1 MFRGLIGTRLIPNTI
16 MTTIPISTDTIISKN
31 AKILIAV
38 ASLGYFVDVY
48 DLILFGVVRNP
59 SLASLGLN
67 KAQQLT
73 QGLTL
78 FNIQMAGML
87 IGGILWGVWGD
98 KKGRKSVLF
107 GSILMYSTA
116 NTLNG
121 FIHDTEFLSALS
133 QYGILRFIAG
143 IGLAGELGAGITL
156 VNETLPREKRGIG
169 ALLIAGTGA
178 LGAVTAAVVGGYSQD
193 PEWWRTCYFI
203 GGGMGLFLLILRF
216 GTFESLLFQNV
227 KKTVQK
233 GNFLSLFTNKER
245 FMKYFYCILIG
256 LPVWFVVGILVLAA
270 PEMSKALNVQ
280 GEISGGKTIMFCYA
294 GLSLGDFLS
303 GLVSQILKSRKKTVY
318 IFIGMAVIFTVI
330 YLNAFGISANNFY
343 ILCSVLGFF
352 GGYWAVFVTMSSEQF
367 GTNIRATVTTTVPN
381 FVRGALIPITIGF
394 KALIPSYGL
403 LNSAMIVGV
412 ICFAAA
418 FWATSQVEETFSK
431 DLDYVE

>member
-1 MFRGLIGTRLIPNTI
+1 
-16 MTTIPISTDTIISKN
+16 MTTTPITTNTTISKN

-38 ASLGYFVDVY
+38 AALGYFVDVY

-59 SLASLGLN
+59 SLASLGLD
-67 KAQQLT
+67 KAQQLA

-121 FIHDTEFLSALS
+121 FVNDTAFLDAIT

-156 VNETLPREKRGIG
+156 VNETLPKEKRGIG

-227 KKTVQK
+227 EKSVQK
-233 GNFLSLFTNKER
+233 GNFISLFTNRQR

-256 LPVWFVVGILVLAA
+256 LPVWYVVGILILVA

-280 GEISGGKTIMFCYA
+280 GEISGGKTIMFCYT
-294 GLSLGDFLS
+294 GLSIGDFLS
-303 GLVSQILKSRKKTVY
+303 GLISQILKSRKKTVY
-318 IFIGMAVIFTVI
+318 IFVGMAVVFTVI

-343 ILCSVLGFF
+343 ILCFILGFF
-352 GGYWAVFVTMSSEQF
+352 GGFWAVFITMSSEQF

-381 FVRGALIPITIGF
+381 FVRGALIPITLGF
-394 KALIPSYGL
+394 RALIPTYGL

-418 FWATSQVEETFSK
+418 LWATSQVEETFTK

>member
-1 MFRGLIGTRLIPNTI
+1 MLILDTLIVMITQPPLLK
-16 MTTIPISTDTIISKN
+16 MTTNTTISKN

-38 ASLGYFVDVY
+38 AALGYFVDVY

-59 SLASLGLN
+59 SLSSLGLD

-73 QGLTL
+73 HGLTL
-78 FNIQMAGML
+78 FNVQMAGML

-121 FIHDTEFLSALS
+121 LIHDTEFLSALS

-216 GTFESLLFQNV
+216 GTFESLLFQNIE
-227 KKTVQK
+227 KNVQK
-233 GNFLSLFTNKER
+233 GNFLGLFTNRER
-245 FMKYFYCILIG
+245 FLKYIYCILIG

-318 IFIGMAVIFTVI
+318 FFIGMAVIFTVI

-352 GGYWAVFVTMSSEQF
+352 GGYWAVFITMSSEQF

-381 FVRGALIPITIGF
+381 FVRGALIPITVGF

-403 LNSAMIVGV
+403 LHSAMIVGIV
-412 ICFAAA
+412 CFTAAL
-418 FWATSQVEETFSK
+418 WATSQVEETFRK

>member
-1 MFRGLIGTRLIPNTI
+1 
-16 MTTIPISTDTIISKN
+16 MTTDTTISKN

-38 ASLGYFVDVY
+38 AALGYFVDVY

-87 IGGILWGVWGD
+87 IGGILWGIWGD

-121 FIHDTEFLSALS
+121 FVNDTEFLDAIT
-133 QYGILRFIAG
+133 QYAILRFIAG

-156 VNETLPREKRGIG
+156 VNETLPKEKRGIG

-178 LGAVTAAVVGGYSQD
+178 LGAVTAALVGGYSQD

-216 GTFESLLFQNV
+216 GTFESVLFQNV
-227 KKTVQK
+227 EKNVQK
-233 GNFLSLFTNKER
+233 GNFLSLFTNRKH

-256 LPVWFVVGILVLAA
+256 LPVWYVVGILVLVA

-303 GLVSQILKSRKKTVY
+303 GVVSQLMKSRKKAIY
-318 IFIGMAVIFTVI
+318 IFISMAIIFTII
-330 YLNAFGISANNFY
+330 YLNSFGISANNFY
-343 ILCSVLGFF
+343 MLCFILGFF

-381 FVRGALIPITIGF
+381 FVRGALIPITLGF
-394 KALIPSYGL
+394 RALIPTYGL
-403 LNSAMIVGV
+403 LQSAMIVGV

-418 FWATSQVEETFSK
+418 LWATSQVEETFTK

>member
-1 MFRGLIGTRLIPNTI
+1 
-16 MTTIPISTDTIISKN
+16 MTTTNTSISKN

-38 ASLGYFVDVY
+38 AALGYFVDVY

-59 SLASLGLN
+59 SLASLGLD
-67 KAQQLT
+67 KAQQLSE
-73 QGLTL
+73 GLSL

-121 FIHDTEFLSALS
+121 FVHDTSFMDALT
-133 QYGILRFIAG
+133 QYGMLRFIAG

-156 VNETLPREKRGIG
+156 VNETLPKEKRGIG
-169 ALLIAGTGA
+169 ALVIAGTGA
-178 LGAVTAAVVGGYSQD
+178 LGAVTAAAVGGASQD

-216 GTFESLLFQNV
+216 GTFESVLFENV
-227 KKTVQK
+227 EKSVTK
-233 GNFLSLFTNKER
+233 GNFFQLFTNKNS
-245 FMKYFYCILIG
+245 FLKYFYCILIG
-256 LPVWFVVGILVLAA
+256 LPVWYVVGILILTA
-270 PEMSKALNVQ
+270 PEMSKVLNVQ
-280 GEISGGKTIMFCYA
+280 GEITGGKTIMFCYT
-294 GLSLGDFLS
+294 GLSIGDFLS
-303 GLVSQILKSRKKTVY
+303 GALSQWLKSRKKTIY
-318 IFIGMAVIFTVI
+318 IFVSLAVVFTFI
-330 YLNAFGISANNFY
+330 YLNVNGISASNFY
-343 ILCSVLGFF
+343 ILCMILGFF
-352 GGYWAVFVTMSSEQF
+352 GGYWAVFVTMASEQF

-394 KALIPSYGL
+394 KVLIPSFGIL
-403 LNSAMIVGV
+403 QAAMIVGV
-412 ICFAAA
+412 ICLGAAL
-418 FWATSQVEETFSK
+418 WATSQVEETFTK

>member
-1 MFRGLIGTRLIPNTI
+1 
-16 MTTIPISTDTIISKN
+16 MTTTQISTNTTISKN

-38 ASLGYFVDVY
+38 AALGYYVDVY

-67 KAQQLT
+67 KAEQLT
-73 QGLTL
+73 QGLSL

-121 FIHDTEFLSALS
+121 FVQDTAFLDAIT

-156 VNETLPREKRGIG
+156 VNETLPKEKRGIG

-216 GTFESLLFQNV
+216 GTFESVLFQNV
-227 KKTVQK
+227 EKNVQK

-256 LPVWFVVGILVLAA
+256 LPVWYVVGILVLVA

-280 GEISGGKTIMFCYA
+280 GEISGGKTIMYCYA
-294 GLSLGDFLS
+294 GLSIGDFLS
-303 GLVSQILKSRKKTVY
+303 GLISQILKSRKKTIY
-318 IFIGMAVIFTVI
+318 IFVGLSVVFTVI
-330 YLNAFGISANNFY
+330 YLNAFGITANNFY
-343 ILCSVLGFF
+343 ILCFILGFF
-352 GGYWAVFVTMSSEQF
+352 GGYWAVFITMSSEQF

-381 FVRGALIPITIGF
+381 FVRGALIPITLGF
-394 KALIPSYGL
+394 RALMPTYGL

-418 FWATSQVEETFSK
+418 LWATSQVEETFTK

>member
-1 MFRGLIGTRLIPNTI
+1 MSTI
-16 MTTIPISTDTIISKN
+16 QISPDTVISKN

-38 ASLGYFVDVY
+38 AALGYYVDVY

-59 SLASLGLN
+59 SLASLGLDR
-67 KAQQLT
+67 AQQLA

-121 FIHDTEFLSALS
+121 LVNDTEFLSAIS

-169 ALLIAGTGA
+169 ALVIAGTGA

-227 KKTVQK
+227 EKNVQK
-233 GNFLSLFTNKER
+233 GNFLSLFTNRER
-245 FMKYFYCILIG
+245 FLKYFYCILMG
-256 LPVWFVVGILVLAA
+256 LPVWYVVGILILVA
-270 PEMSKALNVQ
+270 PEMSEALNVQ
-280 GEISGGKTIMFCYA
+280 GKISGGKTIMFCYT

-318 IFIGMAVIFTVI
+318 IFVGLSVIFTVI
-330 YLNAFGISANNFY
+330 YLNAFGISVSNFY
-343 ILCSVLGFF
+343 VLCFILGFF

-381 FVRGALIPITIGF
+381 FVRGALIPITLGF
-394 KALIPSYGL
+394 RALIPSYGL
-403 LNSAMIVGV
+403 LNSAMIVGI

-418 FWATSQVEETFSK
+418 LWATSQVEETFTK

>member
-1 MFRGLIGTRLIPNTI
+1 MPENT
-16 MTTIPISTDTIISKN
+16 TISKN

-38 ASLGYFVDVY
+38 AALGYFVDVY

-59 SLASLGLN
+59 SLASLGFD
-67 KAQQLT
+67 KAQQLSK
-73 QGLTL
+73 GLSL

-107 GSILMYSTA
+107 GSILLYSSA
-116 NTLNG
+116 NALNG
-121 FIHDTEFLSALS
+121 LIHDNSFMDALT
-133 QYGILRFIAG
+133 QYGILRFVAG

-156 VNETLPREKRGIG
+156 VNETLPKDKRGIG

-178 LGAVTAAVVGGYSQD
+178 LGAVTAAVVGGASQD

-216 GTFESLLFQNV
+216 GTFESVMFQNV
-227 KKTVQK
+227 DVNVQK
-233 GNFLSLFTNKER
+233 GNFISLFTNRER
-245 FMKYFYCILIG
+245 FTKYFYCILMG
-256 LPVWFVVGILVLAA
+256 LPVWYVVGILVLAA
-270 PEMSKALNVQ
+270 PEMSKALNIQ
-280 GEISGGKTIMFCYA
+280 GEITGGKTIMFCYA

-303 GLVSQILKSRKKTVY
+303 GVLSQLLKSRKKTVY
-318 IFIGMAVIFTVI
+318 IFIAFAVIFTII
-330 YLNAFGISANNFY
+330 YLNAKGISADNFY
-343 ILCSVLGFF
+343 ILCFILGFF

-403 LNSAMIVGV
+403 LQSALIVGV
-412 ICFAAA
+412 ICYGAA
-418 FWATSQVEETFSK
+418 FWATSQLEESFSK

>member
-1 MFRGLIGTRLIPNTI
+1 MTI
-16 MTTIPISTDTIISKN
+16 DPKMPETITISKN

-38 ASLGYFVDVY
+38 AALGYFVDVY

-59 SLASLGLN
+59 SLASLGFD
-67 KAQQLT
+67 KAQQLSK
-73 QGLTL
+73 GLTL

-87 IGGILWGVWGD
+87 IGGILWGIWGD

-107 GSILMYSTA
+107 GSILLYSSA
-116 NTLNG
+116 NALNG
-121 FIHDTEFLSALS
+121 LIHDNAFMDALT

-156 VNETLPREKRGIG
+156 VNETLPKDKRGIG

-178 LGAVTAAVVGGYSQD
+178 LGAVTAALVGGASQD

-216 GTFESLLFQNV
+216 GTFESVMFQNV
-227 KKTVQK
+227 HQNVQK
-233 GNFLSLFTNKER
+233 GDFLSLFTNREC
-245 FMKYFYCILIG
+245 FTKYFYCILMG
-256 LPVWFVVGILVLAA
+256 LPVWYVVGILVLAA
-270 PEMSKALNVQ
+270 PEMSKALHVQ
-280 GEISGGKTIMFCYA
+280 GEITGGKTIMFCYA

-303 GLVSQILKSRKKTVY
+303 GVLSQILKSRKKTVY
-318 IFIGMAVIFTVI
+318 IFISLAVVFTII
-330 YLNAFGISANNFY
+330 YLNANGISANNFY
-343 ILCSVLGFF
+343 MLCFILGFF

-394 KALIPSYGL
+394 RALIPSFGL
-403 LNSAMIVGV
+403 LQAALIVGV
-412 ICFAAA
+412 ICYGAA
-418 FWATSQVEETFSK
+418 FWATSQLEESFAK